1 MRKEII
7 LKKYFVKIIFIGA
20 IIILLS
26 FLFCGCRNGSGNGG
40 NPTIP
45 GQGEIIIAGGEEVT
59 DDSTPIL
66 TILFSGA
73 DYMSFSG
80 DGEQW
85 TEWIPYITSYE
96 GFDIASGEFGTSTGE
111 GLKFVYVRFQY
122 PDEVISSPENIV
134 YDTIFYT
141 PPPPPTSGDIIIA
154 EGAELTGDSTPSVQ
168 IFSEGA
174 VYMSFSGD
182 GEQWTEWVIYAEAY
196 EGFDIAS
203 GEYGTEFSQGEKY
216 IYVRFKNEI
225 GDLSPQDDLARDDIS
240 FILPNLDLKYLR
252 VEPTEITM
260 KVSTTQVFMV
270 KGVDHNLNEVPLDG
284 SKVSW
289 SYCCNASTTPL
300 KGSVTTTY
308 TAPSGPGDKWLRATY
323 DEKYQKSAWIT
334 VVE

>member
-1 MRKEII
+1 M
-7 LKKYFVKIIFIGA
+7 KKYFKKLVLMI
-20 IIILLS
+20 IIILLILFS
-26 FLFCGCRNGSGNGG
+26 CFFCGCWNSSGNWQ
-40 NPTIP
+40 NPTVH

-59 DDSTPIL
+59 DDSTPLL
-66 TILFSGA
+66 TILSTGA

-85 TEWIPYITSYE
+85 TEWIPYVISYE
-96 GFDIASGEFGTSTGE
+96 GFNIASGEFGTSTGE
-111 GLKFVYVRFQY
+111 GLKFVYVCFQY
-122 PDEVISSPENIV
+122 PDEVISSPENFV

-141 PPPPPTSGDIIIA
+141 PPPPPMSGDIIIA
-154 EGAELTGDSTPSVQ
+154 EGAELTGDTTPSVQ

-182 GEQWTEWVIYAEAY
+182 GEQWTEWVAYAESY

-225 GDLSPQDDLARDDIS
+225 GDLSPQDDLAWDNIS
-240 FILPNLDLKYLR
+240 YILSNLNLKYIR

-270 KGVDHNLNEVPLDG
+270 KGVDHDLKEVPLDG

-289 SYCCNASTTPL
+289 SYCCNASATPL
-300 KGSVTTTY
+300 EGSVTTTY
-308 TAPSGPGDKWLRATY
+308 TTPSGPGNKWLKATY

-334 VVE
+334 VIE

>member
-1 MRKEII
+1 M
-7 LKKYFVKIIFIGA
+7 KKYFEKIGFIV
-20 IIILLS
+20 IIMILLS
-26 FLFCGCRNGSGNGG
+26 YLFCGCWSISGNGE
-40 NPTIP
+40 NPTVP
-45 GQGEIIIAGGEEVT
+45 EQGEIIIASGDEFT
-59 DDSTPIL
+59 DDLTPLL
-66 TILFSGA
+66 TILSPGA

-85 TEWIPYITSYE
+85 TEWVPYITSYDN
-96 GFDIASGEFGTSTGE
+96 FDIVSGEFGTSTGE

-141 PPPPPTSGDIIIA
+141 PPPSPTSGDIIIA

-174 VYMSFSGD
+174 AYMSFSGD
-182 GEQWTEWVIYAEAY
+182 GEQWTEWVPY
-196 EGFDIAS
+196 EESYEDFDITS
-203 GEYGTEFSQGEKY
+203 GEYGTEFSQGDKY

-225 GDLSPQDDLARDDIS
+225 GDLSPEDDLTWDDIS
-240 FILPNLDLKYLR
+240 FKLSNLDLRYIK

-260 KVSTTQVFMV
+260 KVGTTQIFIV
-270 KGVDHNLNEVPLDG
+270 KGINQELNEVPLDG
-284 SKVSW
+284 SLVSW

-308 TAPSGPGDKWLRATY
+308 TTPSGPGDKWLKATY
-323 DEKYQKSAWIT
+323 DEKYQKSAWIK